1 MASNNGPA
9 RPLRAVQ
16 FGLGPIGASCL
27 RTLLTKPTAF
37 ELVGAIDVDSAK
49 VGRDA
54 GDVASAGTKTGVIV
68 SDHAEKVLEETRP
81 DIVFHTTTSFLDRM
95 YDQLVV
101 CARAGVDVVS
111 STEELSYPYHRH
123 PGIAAELDRV
133 ARENNVTLLG
143 TGVNPGYAMDALALM
158 ATGVCNR
165 VDYLDIRRVVDAAHR
180 RLPLQRK
187 VGAGLTEAEF
197 AARKAT
203 GTFGHIG
210 LVESVYLVA
219 EGLGWK
225 LDRID
230 ENLEP
235 VVSAKYFKT
244 PFLEVQ
250 EGQVAGIHHAAAG
263 FVGKRK
269 VVSLD
274 LKMYVGAD
282 EPLDAVK
289 VNGDPPIDL
298 VVHGGIFGDTATFAA
313 LINTAPL
320 VIEAR
325 PGLLTMKDIPLP
337 RAFAAVSP

>member
-1 MASNNGPA
+1 MAKTSGSA

-27 RTLLTKPTAF
+27 RTLLSKPTAF
-37 ELVGAIDVDSAK
+37 ELVGAIDVDPAK

-54 GDVASAGTKTGVIV
+54 GDVAEAGRTTGIVVSA
-68 SDHAEKVLEETRP
+68 DAAAVLASTRP
-81 DIVFHTTTSFLDRM
+81 DIVFHTTSSFLDRM
-95 YDQLVV
+95 YDQLIV

-111 STEELSYPYHRH
+111 STEELAYPYHRH
-123 PGIAAELDRV
+123 PEIAAELDRV
-133 ARENNVTLLG
+133 ARENNVSLLG

-165 VDYLDIRRVVDAAHR
+165 VDSLDIRRVVDAGGR

-197 AARKAT
+197 AEKKAT

-219 EGLGWK
+219 EGLGWT
-225 LDRID
+225 LDRIEETLD
-230 ENLEP
+230 P
-235 VVSAKYFKT
+235 VLAPRYVKT
-244 PFLEVQ
+244 RFLEVP
-250 EGQVAGIHHAAAG
+250 EGSVAGIHHAAAG
-263 FVGKRK
+263 FVGDRK

-274 LKMYVGAD
+274 LRMYVGA
-282 EPLDAVK
+282 ENPMDAVK
-289 VNGDPPIDL
+289 VAGDPPIDL
-298 VVHGGIFGDTATFAA
+298 VVHGGIFGDTATVAA
-313 LINTAPL
+313 LVNTAPL
-320 VIEAR
+320 VVGAR

-337 RAFAAVSP
+337 RAFAAVV